1 MGSAGSLVVR
11 KKVIDD
17 EEFSEKFESGVTKEI
32 PIEIENP
39 PAPQTTSIKSVG
51 SFGIGRRKS
60 RKNTGDKPVTKSI
73 SLRSALSIEPD
84 VELKHKTMQIA
95 ELEVCKDNLQS
106 ENQRLRGEIKALQA
120 TCIKLRNERGMAL
133 EGKDQA
139 LQRATAFEK
148 ERDKVQRH
156 FKVFRESKDREVQD
170 LQHAKH
176 EAELQ
181 LLQLSSISSR
191 DEKLDTFD
199 NPTTKFSWASSIGS
213 YPSVD
218 SLTPSLRGSEFLHSQ
233 VERDGP
239 FTNISRDDWNA
250 VAPSVRQL
258 MSSSLQAPIQQSV
271 IRVYLS
277 APRGMQKD
285 VDLFKQLHVP
295 KLEWL
300 CEKKGKFLVVVHFE
314 DPAED
319 DDLVGQELSTRV
331 QMRCNQIKNCE
342 VFIAFLEG
350 KSNRFTYEEF
360 NEAHFANPGRC
371 HTIFCFKDP
380 DWDEYSSMKDEN
392 IFMAEKLKTDV
403 RKSENVKLFDNYETS
418 EEGANHAYDA
428 LKTFLTQE
436 LGLSDEQSVSQEDF
450 LFGYSSWDSTNDCDQ
465 VEALKAAAEC
475 TYEVGMSE
483 FYSDLNEHVSDCTAP
498 KAPFLVK
505 GVAGCGKSLL
515 LAKWIALQQSSLS
528 GRLVIYHFVGSTS
541 SSSANPI
548 LMLQRF
554 TAQLMKQLG
563 SSRELSCDPEQL
575 EEEFP
580 LWLEKAAA
588 KVHGGVTLVIDS
600 ADRLQGAPSHMQW
613 LLDPLPAPARIILSV
628 LDSACPIAWR
638 PWTSL
643 ELRPLDLKGSVELL
657 VSSLSHHSL
666 NFSQEQVTN
675 LLQNSTSESRFCPR
689 FLSLVAAELAECKN
703 KNLLEYAAVCFSKKN
718 LFDLLCHILRR
729 IEKQFDNLFSERT
742 LRKIFLFI
750 FLARN
755 GISESELLKLVPV
768 SWSNWLILFEALK
781 NSGIVILRTGLL
793 LFPNDQVKSAVCQ
806 NFFFE
811 EDLQEMKEAQE
822 SVMNFFE
829 AKLSCGRVSWRVADE
844 LPWRYKIAWKKE
856 KLKECLLNAQVF
868 KIIFERGRACE
879 LLSYWQYLGVDQ
891 ALLGEKYMS
900 VLKQME
906 EVNGASPST
915 AEMFEVVGRFLKS
928 LGLLSQA
935 APLLQ
940 RGLEIRETVLDPD
953 HPLVAQSFHHLAC
966 LNAQW
971 KKFKAAEAFFKQAIE
986 IKKNALGVDHPSL
999 VKDLEGLALLYRRN
1013 EKHSM
1018 ADSLRKKA
1026 EAIKQKAISSVDFN
1040 ELKKRTLQ
1048 VEELARGSPSPELAR
1063 SLNELGVLYFLQNNH
1078 EAAKSFFQRS
1088 LEMRESL
1095 LGPDHP
1101 DVAQS
1106 LHNLAALYHDQKIY
1120 DKAEPL
1126 YLRAYQIRLKAF
1138 QPHHGSIPSTI
1149 KHLALLYKKQGKY
1162 AEAEPLY
1169 RHALEIQE
1177 VTFGKTHPSVASAL
1191 NNLAVVLCLQHKQSE
1206 ALPLYERALQI
1217 YEETLGGSH
1226 PRVAETLVNLAKLSL
1241 DLNAAE
1247 KAAQL
1252 YKRANDIREHGRLSC
1267 LSRRSSVS
1275 VISSVS
1281 ARRQSESPQ
1290 GNGCVP

>member
-1 MGSAGSLVVR
+1 MVVR

-95 ELEVCKDNLQS
+95 ELEVCKDTLQS

-199 NPTTKFSWASSIGS
+199 KPTTKFSWASSIGS

-258 MSSSLQAPIQQSV
+258 MSSSLQAPMQQSV

-277 APRGMQKD
+277 APKGMQKD

-319 DDLVGQELSTRV
+319 DDLGGQELATRV
-331 QMRCNQIKNCE
+331 QMRCNQIKNSE

-418 EEGANHAYDA
+418 EEGAEHAYDA

-436 LGLSDEQSVSQEDF
+436 LGLSDEQSVLQEDF
-450 LFGYSSWDSTNDCDQ
+450 LFGCSSWDSTNDCDQ

-505 GVAGCGKSLL
+505 GAAGCGKSLL

-554 TAQLMKQLG
+554 TALLMKQLG

-600 ADRLQGAPSHMQW
+600 ADRLQGAPSHMKW

-628 LDSACPIAWR
+628 LDSACPFAWR

-703 KNLLEYAAVCFSKKN
+703 KNLKNLLEYAAVCFSKKN
-718 LFDLLCHILRR
+718 LFDLLCHILGR
-729 IEKQFDNLFSERT
+729 IEKQFNNLFSERT

-793 LFPNDQVKSAVCQ
+793 LFPSDQVKSAVCQ
-806 NFFFE
+806 HFVFE

-822 SVMNFFE
+822 SLMKFFE

-966 LNAQW
+966 LNALW

-1290 GNGCVP
+1290 GNGCVS

>member
-483 FYSDLNEHVSDCTAP
+483 
-498 KAPFLVK
+498 
-505 GVAGCGKSLL
+505 
-515 LAKWIALQQSSLS
+515 
-528 GRLVIYHFVGSTS
+528 
-541 SSSANPI
+541 
-548 LMLQRF
+548 
-554 TAQLMKQLG
+554 LMKQLG

-638 PWTSL
+638 
-643 ELRPLDLKGSVELL
+643 
-657 VSSLSHHSL
+657 
-666 NFSQEQVTN
+666 
-675 LLQNSTSESRFCPR
+675 
-689 FLSLVAAELAECKN
+689 CKN
-703 KNLLEYAAVCFSKKN
+703 KNLENLLEYAAVCFSK
-718 LFDLLCHILRR
+718 
-729 IEKQFDNLFSERT
+729 
-742 LRKIFLFI
+742 KIFLFI

-822 SVMNFFE
+822 SLMNFFE

-915 AEMFEVVGRFLKS
+915 AEMFEVVGR
-928 LGLLSQA
+928 
-935 APLLQ
+935 
-940 RGLEIRETVLDPD
+940 
-953 HPLVAQSFHHLAC
+953 
-966 LNAQW
+966 
-971 KKFKAAEAFFKQAIE
+971 AAEAFFKQAIE

-1013 EKHSM
+1013 EK
-1018 ADSLRKKA
+1018 
-1026 EAIKQKAISSVDFN
+1026 
-1040 ELKKRTLQ
+1040 
-1048 VEELARGSPSPELAR
+1048 
-1063 SLNELGVLYFLQNNH
+1063 
-1078 EAAKSFFQRS
+1078 
-1088 LEMRESL
+1088 
-1095 LGPDHP
+1095 
-1101 DVAQS
+1101 
-1106 LHNLAALYHDQKIY
+1106 
-1120 DKAEPL
+1120 
-1126 YLRAYQIRLKAF
+1126 
-1138 QPHHGSIPSTI
+1138 
-1149 KHLALLYKKQGKY
+1149 
-1162 AEAEPLY
+1162 
-1169 RHALEIQE
+1169 
-1177 VTFGKTHPSVASAL
+1177 
-1191 NNLAVVLCLQHKQSE
+1191 
-1206 ALPLYERALQI
+1206 
-1217 YEETLGGSH
+1217 
-1226 PRVAETLVNLAKLSL
+1226 
-1241 DLNAAE
+1241 
-1247 KAAQL
+1247 
-1252 YKRANDIREHGRLSC
+1252 
-1267 LSRRSSVS
+1267 
-1275 VISSVS
+1275 
-1281 ARRQSESPQ
+1281 
-1290 GNGCVP
+1290 